1 MGNMVVVMLTAKFTG
16 TVITFTN
23 IDCKSDDSARKL
35 HSLVCTCVTNKVMAL
50 PVNFDQFL
58 QLTFTEIKLTIT
70 RGGILGEGRLQ
81 TLHRFKMI
89 DLDGKIWKKKQVEWQ
104 IICFLLSSSRV
115 SGFARVNLYQKIK
128 FNSTA
133 S

>member
-1 MGNMVVVMLTAKFTG
+1 MPDFNHPPLLVMGNMVVVMLTAKFTG

-35 HSLVCTCVTNKVMAL
+35 HSHVCTCVTYKVMAL

-70 RGGILGEGRLQ
+70 RGGILGEGDCKRY
-81 TLHRFKMI
+81 TGSNR
-89 DLDGKIWKKKQVEWQ
+89 
-104 IICFLLSSSRV
+104 
-115 SGFARVNLYQKIK
+115 
-128 FNSTA
+128 
-133 S
+133 